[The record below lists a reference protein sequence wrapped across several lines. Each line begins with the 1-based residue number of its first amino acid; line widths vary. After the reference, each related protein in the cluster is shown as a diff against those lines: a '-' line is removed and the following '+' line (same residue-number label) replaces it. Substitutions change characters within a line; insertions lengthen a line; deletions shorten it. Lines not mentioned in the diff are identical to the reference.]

1 MGIPSYYT
9 YLIKNHGKILEKFAG
24 SPEHFYLDA
33 NSIIYDVVN
42 SFPFEPFG
50 KNDDEEICRTIIQK
64 LEEYLALVSAT
75 KSVTIAFD
83 GVAPR
88 AKLEQ
93 QRQRRFKSAYQN
105 KVKKQIFKN
114 KKYQISDFWDTAKI
128 TPGTPFMMM
137 LTKMV
142 KEKFRDIRVTSSDED
157 GEGEHKIF
165 KIIRKKK
172 FSETD
177 RHIIYGLD
185 SDLIMLAM
193 LHLDITPNIFLFR
206 ETPHYIKTIDS
217 SLDDNEKYLMN
228 IQLLAETLLSDMNS
242 NVFDYV
248 FISLMMGND
257 FMPHFPSLNIRTG
270 GINKILE
277 AYKLLGKDIIT
288 VNRSKKKIVIQWH
301 IFREFLIQL
310 SEHEDEYFV
319 GEYLLRG
326 RKERYTFPTTTPE
339 NKFRKFENIPSTD
352 RELEKYINPTKNGWE
367 KRYYETLVDDSPEA
381 ISNQYLKAMAWNI
394 TYYVFGCM
402 DYEWSYPYNYP
413 PLLKDLCR
421 VVLPKQTI
429 TWKKK
434 ENTITS
440 LEQLCYVLPKN
451 SLGIVPEVKKYVDP
465 SLYVDDCTFT
475 WAFCKYFWESHADL
489 PIIDFEELRKRIS
502 DLKNGI

>member
-24 SPEHFYLDA
+24 FPEHFYLDA

-42 SFPFEPFG
+42 NFPFKPHG
-50 KNDDEEICRTIIQK
+50 NNDEELCLAIIQK
-64 LEEYLALVSAT
+64 LEEYLLLVSAT

-105 KVKKQIFKN
+105 RVKKQIF

-128 TPGTPFMMM
+128 TPGTPFMLL
-137 LTKMV
+137 LTKMIMGHFTNV
-142 KEKFRDIRVTSSDED
+142 TVTSSDKY

-165 KIIRKKK
+165 EIIRKGK
-172 FSETD
+172 FSPSE
-177 RHIIYGLD
+177 RHVIYGLD

-217 SLDDNEKYLMN
+217 SLDDSEKYLMN
-228 IQLLAETLLSDMNS
+228 IRLLAETLLNEMGATNI
-242 NVFDYV
+242 FDYV

-277 AYKLLGKDIIT
+277 AYKFLGKDIISI
-288 VNRSKKKIVIQWH
+288 NRDKKKIVIQWE
-301 IFREFLIQL
+301 IFREFLSYL
-310 SEHEDEYFV
+310 AEREDEYIV

-326 RKERYTFPTTTPE
+326 IKERYTFPTTTPE

-352 RELEKYINPTKNGWE
+352 RELEKYINPTKKGWE
-367 KRYYETLVDDSPEA
+367 ERYYETLVDDSPQV
-381 ISNQYLKAMAWNI
+381 ISNHYLKAMAWNI
-394 TYYVFGCM
+394 TYYIFGCM

-413 PLLKDLCR
+413 PLLKDL
-421 VVLPKQTI
+421 VGTILPKQTI
-429 TWKKK
+429 LWKKK
-434 ENTITS
+434 ENAITP
-440 LEQLCYVLPKN
+440 LEQLCYVLPKT
-451 SLGIVPEVKKYVDP
+451 SLDIVPEVKKYMDP
-465 SLYVDDCTFT
+465 RLYVDDCAFT

-489 PIIDFEELRKRIS
+489 PHIDFEELRERIATF
-502 DLKNGI
+502 